1 MHPDDRAA
9 LLAIHDEVVLG
20 GHVVTATCR
29 VPALRRTIPADGC
42 PHRTARRPRQPHHR
56 HPRRAARR
64 LRTRGSPCRSPSRSS
79 PGRKREAIAVLRQ
92 ADTTKDALLLA
103 VAHDLRTPVAAAAG
117 LAEILLE
124 KHGQLSDSETH
135 RIAEGLASSTGQ
147 LHAVL
152 TNLLDVERV
161 VGGHIAV
168 RRRPTDLTALVA
180 TSAATAGLS
189 NATVDLPANPIVA
202 DIDPGLTTPIIDNLL
217 TNAARHA
224 PPGTVV
230 HVSLTP
236 SADGVLLVIND
247 EIPRRPRQPQK
258 HHLRG
263 LPTPTRSHR
272 RRPRPRP
279 VPRAPLRRTTRW
291 TGLGRETAPTAAPF
305 RVLFPPHIET
315 RPHPHEPVYLNP
327 SISGVDDKASRLGG
341 EEQTRLASASST
353 GAPRSVSGAR
363 SLWNSPRS

>member
-1 MHPDDRAA
+1 M
-9 LLAIHDEVVLG
+9 
-20 GHVVTATCR
+20 
-29 VPALRRTIPADGC
+29 
-42 PHRTARRPRQPHHR
+42 
-56 HPRRAARR
+56 
-64 LRTRGSPCRSPSRSS
+64 
-79 PGRKREAIAVLRQ
+79 
-92 ADTTKDALLLA
+92 
-103 VAHDLRTPVAAAAG
+103 AAAAG

-224 PPGTVV
+224 PTGTVV

-236 SADGVLLVIND
+236 SADGVLLVVND
-247 EIPRRPRQPQK
+247 EGPGVPDNLKNTIFEAFQRQP
-258 HHLRG
+258 G
-263 LPTPTRSHR
+263 ATGG
-272 RRPRPRP
+272 
-279 VPRAPLRRTTRW
+279 
-291 TGLGRETAPTAAPF
+291 GLGLGLYLVRRFAELQGGQAWVEDRPNGGASF

-315 RPHPHEPVYLNP
+315 
-327 SISGVDDKASRLGG
+327 
-341 EEQTRLASASST
+341 
-353 GAPRSVSGAR
+353 
-363 SLWNSPRS
+363 